1 MKKRKKITVAVLVI
15 ATISMLSSCA
25 SSYSHGQIRKGIYTK
40 ERKKPDCIQA
50 WGPVS
55 PYNQR
60 GNQHL
65 IKNSKQLK
73 MTISFKISLSK
84 DRMI

>member
-1 MKKRKKITVAVLVI
+1 MEKRKKMIVAILVI

-60 GNQHL
+60 GQQRN
-65 IKNSKQLK
+65 KNKK
-73 MTISFKISLSK
+73 K
-84 DRMI
+84 

>member
-1 MKKRKKITVAVLVI
+1 MEKRKKMIGAVLVI
-15 ATISMLSSCA
+15 ATLSILSSCT
-25 SSYSHGQIRKGIYTK
+25 SSYSHYQIRKGVYTK

-60 GNQHL
+60 GQQTRT
-65 IKNSKQLK
+65 KK
-73 MTISFKISLSK
+73 
-84 DRMI
+84 RR